1 MECSK
6 SVTRRR
12 IWNCPRVCR
21 VPRSVKNPVPR
32 FTSIYRHASFTKED
46 NDHLSI
52 KVTPTIPSGA
62 LFPHYF
68 LSVRYNPNRLLF
80 SYRLRGIE
88 RPSHEFKRS

>member
-6 SVTRRR
+6 SVTGGESGIVPALSR
-12 IWNCPRVCR
+12 
-21 VPRSVKNPVPR
+21 PRSVKSPVPR
-32 FTSIYRHASFTKED
+32 LTSIYRHASFTKED

-68 LSVRYNPNRLLF
+68 LSVRYRTAYCSPTV
-80 SYRLRGIE
+80 
-88 RPSHEFKRS
+88 